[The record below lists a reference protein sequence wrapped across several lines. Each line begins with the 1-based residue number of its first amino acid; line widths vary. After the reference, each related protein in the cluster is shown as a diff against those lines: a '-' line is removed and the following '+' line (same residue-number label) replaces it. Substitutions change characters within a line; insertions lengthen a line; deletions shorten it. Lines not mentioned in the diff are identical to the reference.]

1 VRRLLALFTRNWQL
15 KLFSLVISVG
25 LFYYVRNDKD
35 SEGTLLVDINYVNK
49 PDGLV
54 LLNELIPS
62 VKLSIRGPW
71 MGVRKLDGATWR
83 HKVTVDLSRI
93 KSDRYDLDSTMFLLP
108 KGIRVTGIMPQYL
121 PVRLEQRIE
130 RTVPIS
136 FKLENNRNFLVSETS
151 LEPAKVKLM
160 GPKSLVLSFPNL
172 PLPPWTVQ
180 KEGVSE
186 FTLPLPELP
195 SSIQVKPDVKEVRV
209 RVVVEKAITSR
220 QFSRIPVLVRGA
232 RGKYTLEP
240 KTVDVMVEGSRKSL
254 ANLTPASIVP
264 FIDLGK
270 KPVEEEHYVPVQLQK
285 LPTEFHSR
293 TLPSQVKVRPG
304 N

>member
-1 VRRLLALFTRNWQL
+1 MRRLLALFTRNWQL
-15 KLFSLVISVG
+15 KIFSLVISVI

-35 SEGTLLVDINYVNK
+35 SEGTLLVDINYINK
-49 PDGLV
+49 PDEQV

-83 HKVTVDLSRI
+83 SKLTVDLARI
-93 KSDRYDLDSTMFLLP
+93 KSDRYDLDTTMFVLP
-108 KGIRVTGIMPQYL
+108 KGIRITGIMPQYL

-130 RTVPIS
+130 RLVPVA

-151 LEPAKVKLM
+151 LDPGKIQLS
-160 GPKSLVLSFPNL
+160 GPKSLVLSFPTL

-195 SSIQVKPDVKEVRV
+195 SSLKLKPDVKEVKV

-220 QFSRIPVLVRGA
+220 QFSRIPITVRNGK
-232 RGKYTLEP
+232 GKYTLEP
-240 KTVDVMVEGSRKSL
+240 RTVDVMVEGSRKSL

-264 FIDLGK
+264 YIDLGK
-270 KPVEEEHYVPVQLQK
+270 KTTEKEFYLPIQLQK
-285 LPTEFHSR
+285 LPVEFHSR
-293 TLPSQVKVRPG
+293 ALPSMVKVRPG